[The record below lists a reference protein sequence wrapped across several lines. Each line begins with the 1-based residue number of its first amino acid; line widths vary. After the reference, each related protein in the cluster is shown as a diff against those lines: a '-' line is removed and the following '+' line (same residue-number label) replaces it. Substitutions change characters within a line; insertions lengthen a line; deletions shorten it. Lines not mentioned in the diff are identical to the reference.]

1 MYYLKENHVRG
12 NTDNIETYATSM
24 IEETIYINKI
34 DNSPSFLKWNFNKI
48 CQLSINKDRLDYF
61 KQIEN

>member
-1 MYYLKENHVRG
+1 
-12 NTDNIETYATSM
+12 M

-48 CQLSINKDRLDYF
+48 CQLNINKDRLDYF